1 MLDIYSNKAFLYLPD
16 GSLRT
21 QIESALSSVKVNV
34 ESSTKIAAFEAL
46 RVEAPLSK
54 GLSFFQPDF
63 FAYVQRVGV
72 PSCMVIQM
80 VSDLSL
86 PKEID
91 PEKLLHLNTL
101 MLSFVRLSMNQQ
113 YAAVRANIM
122 IVVGRADSAR
132 AEAYERDHSLF
143 FKGMQTGNEQLDARI
158 EMLKKDK
165 AAFSRLFLIRF
176 QKIEDLIKSSELMI
190 KGFYIQ
196 IQTRQTLENK
206 LKAYA
211 SPVISTQNE
220 APARVIYRIDAG
232 TVYVDGEAGSAD
244 EYAALEAGQFHIVG
258 ALTTRNLRDVMDRIK
273 TLVLTGAAGKKFV
286 PDDEIVV
293 TMLADCAIDATAAT
307 GLAQLFV
314 SGLARFKKK
323 KIIVSTVN
331 DGILRKSQGYGM
343 IKEFIRIDA
352 Y

>member
-21 QIESALSSVKVNV
+21 QIESALSLVKIRV
-34 ESSTKIAAFEAL
+34 ESSTKISLFEAL
-46 RVEAPLSK
+46 RVEAPLAK
-54 GLSFFQPDF
+54 GLSFFQHDF
-63 FAYVQRVGV
+63 FAYVQRTGV
-72 PSCMVIQM
+72 PSCIVIQL

-91 PEKLLHLNTL
+91 PEKLLHLHTL
-101 MLSFVRLSMNQQ
+101 MLSFVRLSMNPQF
-113 YAAVRANIM
+113 AAVRANIM
-122 IVVGRADSAR
+122 IVVGRADASR
-132 AEAYERDHSLF
+132 SDAYERDHSLF
-143 FKGMQTGNEQLDARI
+143 FKGMATGNEQLDARI
-158 EMLKKDK
+158 EMLRKDK
-165 AAFSRLFLIRF
+165 AAFARLFLIRF
-176 QKIEDLIKSSELMI
+176 QKVEDLIKSSELMI
-190 KGFYIQ
+190 KGFYVQ

-220 APARVIYRIDAG
+220 APARLIYRIDAQ
-232 TVYVDGEAGSAD
+232 TVYVDGEAGSSE
-244 EYAALEAGQFHIVG
+244 EYAQLASGQFHIVG
-258 ALTTRNLRDVMDRIK
+258 SLTTRNLRDVMDRIK
-273 TLVLTGAAGKKFV
+273 TQVLAGVAAKKFI

-293 TMLADCAIDATAAT
+293 TMLAECTIDATAAT
-307 GLAQLFV
+307 GLAQLYV

-343 IKEFIRIDA
+343 IKEFIRIDV